1 MTLPSWITLDS
12 ANSRLVG
19 AAGQFSGT
27 TQAEANA
34 SAQRSL
40 DTFGDAAIAD
50 GSLYCNPFPV
60 LETTIAGFGADAPAQ
75 STWDEDNEFVWTSWG
90 YNGSVNRPVSRLDVN
105 DNSIAT
111 FLPTFKTHGVQYV
124 PDYSPT
130 GTLQGERVWF
140 NRVTKIG
147 HILPAA
153 PYTETNVFT
162 SPAVTG
168 NLGNTTGPALWVP
181 EENMLFVAQGIVSDK
196 LRFSRID
203 FMTGVRT
210 ESDLIVGA
218 NGVNTDTYN
227 YTYNPEQSAV
237 LAGQRSPG
245 IASVNISS
253 LAATF
258 ISLAGGRNT
267 RYCHAYCPDNG
278 YIYAAYVLGGIY
290 GVALIKASDYSILD
304 YVDIDST
311 FITGIVYHPFRRYM
325 YVYGSTKVTII
336 DTDKYALGSAMI
348 LGNITTG
355 LTSSISRATGV
366 YSPTTRKVY
375 IANPAGSMYV
385 IT

>member
-1 MTLPSWITLDS
+1 MPLPSWITLDPT
-12 ANSRLVG
+12 NSRLAG

-34 SAQRSL
+34 AAQRSL

-50 GSLYCNPFPV
+50 GSLYCNAFPV
-60 LETTIAGFGADAPAQ
+60 LETTIAGLGGDAPAQ

-90 YNGSVNRPVSRLDVN
+90 YNGAVSRPVSRLNVN
-105 DNSIAT
+105 DNSVAT
-111 FLPTFKTHGVQYV
+111 FIPTFKVHGVQYV

-140 NRVTKIG
+140 NRITTIG

-162 SPAVTG
+162 APAVTG

-181 EENMLFVAQGIVSDK
+181 EENMLFVAQGIVSSK

-210 ESDLIVGA
+210 ESDLVG
-218 NGVNTDTYN
+218 VPTDTYN

-237 LAGQRSPG
+237 LAGTASPS
-245 IASVNISS
+245 IISVDIST
-253 LAATF
+253 LAVTP
-258 ISLAGGRNT
+258 ITLLGGRATSN
-267 RYCHAYCPDNG
+267 CHAYCPDNG
-278 YIYAAYVLGGIY
+278 YIYVPYVLAGTY
-290 GVALIKASDYSILD
+290 GVALVKASDYSILD
-304 YVDIDST
+304 YVNIDST